1 MNIREITPPY
11 ILEREDGRE
20 RARAQHVTG
29 RADKMSMQA
38 LACNQNVQKERPLSE
53 WLCKALA
60 RLCKTAFRQIG
71 ASPVFMFS
79 NPPFTGILSE
89 ANAISRIRIL
99 TAACVDPFCGGGGAL
114 PKRPAD

>member
-1 MNIREITPPY
+1 
-11 ILEREDGRE
+11 
-20 RARAQHVTG
+20 
-29 RADKMSMQA
+29 
-38 LACNQNVQKERPLSE
+38 
-53 WLCKALA
+53 
-60 RLCKTAFRQIG
+60 
-71 ASPVFMFS
+71 MFS